1 MEKFMQLITKFSTFS
16 LSCVFAMK
24 NIHSVCIEIKI
35 DKHKCE
41 IVKVFH
47 IENMYGERQS
57 FFAHNSAT
65 LADSM
70 WFVGVLKRSVFCE

>member
-24 NIHSVCIEIKI
+24 NIHSVCIEMKI

-47 IENMYGERQS
+47 TGNMYGERKS
-57 FFAHNSAT
+57 FFTQFSYF
-65 LADSM
+65 S
-70 WFVGVLKRSVFCE
+70 R